1 MKTHASGP
9 EPPVKFSLLL
19 PTRGRPQLVA
29 RLFRSIVETAR
40 NVGEVEV
47 VLAVDEDDEES
58 RRITHDTLRVKTVVV
73 PKGLAMGALNMACF
87 EASAGRY
94 VMLVND
100 DVVARSPGW
109 DAAAEAAFARFEDE
123 VALVHVNDL
132 LFGER
137 LCTFPMLSR
146 RACLEVGG
154 VCPTY
159 YKRYGIDDHVF
170 DTYNILAYLGH
181 VRTVYLPE
189 VVFEH
194 ENYERLGPEHDEARD
209 KLFVTA
215 DSRVYVPKREPMAED
230 SRRFYRTLG
239 ERKRDA
245 LRLAALID
253 ARRRDPEE
261 AARRQAEYRRLLSY
275 VVAPKPYPALSEF
288 VAAASAGAFGR
299 GLLPLYVRFRK
310 FDDWVC
316 KRKFG
321 GLGALAAWVYRDAAR
336 RAAVGG
342 YRRLKGL
349 TRQVL

>member
-1 MKTHASGP
+1 MSTLVSGP

-19 PTRGRPQLVA
+19 PTRGRAEMVG
-29 RLFRSIVETAR
+29 RLFQSIVETAQ

-73 PKGLAMGALNMACF
+73 PKGLTMGALNTACF
-87 EASAGRY
+87 EAASGRY

-100 DVVARSPGW
+100 DVVARTKGW
-109 DAAAEAAFARFEDE
+109 DAAAEEAFARFDDD

-146 RACLEVGG
+146 RACEEVGG
-154 VCPTY
+154 ICPTY
-159 YKRYGIDDHVF
+159 YKRYGIDDHIF
-170 DTYNILAYLGH
+170 DTYNILAHLGH
-181 VRTVYLPE
+181 ERVVYLPE

-194 ENYERLGPEHDEARD
+194 ENFEQLGPEHDESKN

-215 DSRVYVPKREPMAED
+215 DRRVYVPKREPMRED
-230 SRRFYRTLG
+230 SRRFYGTLG

-253 ARRRDPEE
+253 ARRGDERQ
-261 AARRQAEYRRLLSY
+261 AARRQEEYRRLLSY
-275 VVAPKPYPALSEF
+275 VVAPKPYPGLTEF
-288 VAAASAGAFGR
+288 VAAAGAGPLGGR
-299 GLLPLYVRFRK
+299 LLPFYVRVKK

-316 KRKFG
+316 RGKFG
-321 GLGALAAWVYRDAAR
+321 GLGALAAWAYRDVTR

-342 YRRLKGL
+342 YRRLRGI